1 MTFFTDEMLAEK
13 KENKILNTEK
23 QIRELKKQVKTL
35 QAKIDEF
42 ESTTQSTIGQYS
54 INQDM
59 TEITIKMPIDL
70 ERVNTHRS
78 RKSIVLTSTR
88 GRDSFRFAGLYSHI
102 DGHEITFNA
111 NVNVWIEKPELVA
124 SLIGNSRNGNE
135 D

>member
-59 TEITIKMPIDL
+59 TEITI
-70 ERVNTHRS
+70 
-78 RKSIVLTSTR
+78 
-88 GRDSFRFAGLYSHI
+88 
-102 DGHEITFNA
+102 
-111 NVNVWIEKPELVA
+111 NVWIEKPELVA